1 VVSQEEYQS
10 FLDEQ
15 QSESSG
21 DLEPDADV
29 VRAHDESLA
38 QAPIRA

>member
-15 QSESSG
+15 QESSG
-21 DLEPDADV
+21 DVEPDADV
-29 VRAHDESLA
+29 VRAHDESVG
-38 QAPIRA
+38 QAPLRA